1 MCWMV
6 RRPKGVEEYVSLPYS
21 PPSSVYSSRFGRTHP
36 CSRIGT
42 ADATLHG
49 DCAECTTLQRAPA
62 PPSLLK
68 NFECR
73 PIPPRWGSRWRAFG
87 CTSHAA
93 SRLQTYITGVDLL
106 CLPPL
111 ICESCFLG
119 RDSCARGRAAY
130 NRRRHCFSP
139 TSTRIELRLTLAT
152 INFTGVLEQV

>member
-21 PPSSVYSSRFGRTHP
+21 PPSSVYSSRLGRAHP

-49 DCAECTTLQRAPA
+49 DGAECTTLQRAPA

-73 PIPPRWGSRWRAFG
+73 PI
-87 CTSHAA
+87 
-93 SRLQTYITGVDLL
+93 
-106 CLPPL
+106 LPQQMTFKV
-111 ICESCFLG
+111 I
-119 RDSCARGRAAY
+119 RIR
-130 NRRRHCFSP
+130 FS
-139 TSTRIELRLTLAT
+139 LTKP
-152 INFTGVLEQV
+152 INKE